1 MKRKKKMPMRMR
13 MLRTLIKKTMPMRMR
28 MLRTLRK
35 KKTSLN
41 PNLYQM
47 KKTLDTMKPISCSV
61 KMK

>member
-1 MKRKKKMPMRMR
+1 MKRKKK
-13 MLRTLIKKTMPMRMR
+13 MPMRMR